1 MIADHRK
8 EVKHRHEPGQ
18 AHELTFST
26 YQRRPILLLHD
37 HPKLLSHAIDQ
48 AMQTHECDLLAFV
61 YMPEH
66 VHLFILPQLRT
77 A

>member
-1 MIADHRK
+1 M
-8 EVKHRHEPGQ
+8 
-18 AHELTFST
+18 TFST